1 MKRSWDILPTVP
13 ESVVAELGLPR
24 SQCQLLYNRGLTTR
38 AVAQSF
44 LSPDSSDSHDPWM
57 MPDMAAAVG
66 RLTRA
71 IEGGEP
77 VGVFGDFDIDGISGT
92 AVMTTALR
100 ELGANVVPYIPDRE
114 SEGHGLGLEAM
125 QSMASRGVSLL
136 VTVDCGPDSEVLDEA
151 KSLGLDIVV
160 TDHHVVPDDLPY
172 PVVATVNPK
181 RADSKYPFE
190 HLTGA
195 GMAYKLAQALYRSTG
210 RGEPLEL
217 LELTAL
223 GTIGDVGPLTGENRY
238 IVAEG
243 IRRMNA
249 ERSVGLSALAEV
261 SGLGGRDLDA
271 GALSFQI
278 IPRLNAPGRLA
289 DPGISLDLL
298 TTSDPGQARSMA
310 LRIDRLNS
318 ERKKA
323 TESGVKQAEDQI
335 LRRWG
340 DSPPRIIMVGRREW
354 GHGIVGLIA
363 SRVSEAYGRPAIA
376 VAVGE
381 HESRASARSVDGFD
395 LMEEVI
401 GPADHLTTKSGGHKQ
416 AAGFTIPNENLSKLA
431 GLLESAPDDRAGD
444 ELESKIKIDMYCDP
458 STVKREL
465 FEFAERLA
473 PFGKEN
479 PRPKFVSTSMRVL
492 DSRRVGT
499 GEHLKLRLADGAGTW
514 DAIAFR
520 QGDRIADAA
529 TGSDVDVVYQME
541 PNTWNGRTRLQ
552 LVIDDLSANSQQ
564 PRLA

>member
-24 SQCQLLYNRGLTTR
+24 SQCQLLYNRGLTTLV
-38 AVAQSF
+38 AAQSF
-44 LSPDSSDSHDPWM
+44 LSPDSSDSHDPWL
-57 MPDMAAAVG
+57 MPDMDAAVG

-71 IEGGEP
+71 IERGEP

-125 QSMASRGVSLL
+125 RSMASRGVSLL

-151 KSLGLDIVV
+151 KSLGLEIVV
-160 TDHHVVPDDLPY
+160 TDHHVVLDDLPY

-381 HESRASARSVDGFD
+381 RESRGSARSVDGFD

-401 GPADHLTTKSGGHKQ
+401 RPADHLTTKSGGHKQ

-444 ELESKIKIDMYCDP
+444 ELESKIEIDMYCDP

-479 PRPKFVSTSMRVL
+479 PRPKFVSTSLRVL

-499 GEHLKLRLADGAGTW
+499 GEHLKLRLADAAGTW

-552 LVIDDLSANSQQ
+552 LVIDDLASSQQ